1 MSLNRPRRKATINKS
16 YNDTL
21 DESVFEEIDAKP
33 ALLRNSTTLTAP
45 RRKTSSANSLKRA
58 SVTDLLAK
66 DKKLLPYNWQP
77 VPVGPDDYFSFHL
90 DLDDA
95 YVDPSNHVLYCPN
108 QSTVRPKQRGTKEV
122 FLLRKGDFLYMV
134 CEPPGEPYYIGRIMG
149 FKRKHRDHGQ
159 NQDQDQLTQ
168 QQTHSNSQSL
178 SQNLSRSQSQYRPA
192 GEYVFQIQWFYRPRD
207 ISKSTSDSRLLYA
220 SMHTDTCPLQSFRG
234 LVTVKHKQQVEQEYS
249 QTLLPTVLA
258 PSGPKNSKK
267 SGNSPSNITP
277 LEAYSQDPNC
287 FYFDKLFDRYMIKFY
302 DIIPTAL
309 LLPYLDNQSNNSR
322 NFITALH
329 KRFEFV
335 FMEAQRTKAFMSSF
349 ASTESC
355 HCEECGQWCSP
366 ADSVNCA
373 SCHKYFHMLCLN
385 PPLMKKPSRG
395 FSWSCAPCNKKHEME
410 YQSKR
415 LLMLSNDNKSSN
427 EKELE
432 AATVDG
438 PESET
443 EIEGAVSSVLA
454 GTLSSATDT
463 ALSTT
468 LASATDTDSAERV
481 LPKYEIVAS
490 QFLRK
495 DSTHTLEQ
503 RRLLEEW
510 NMRYL
515 GMHSRLEDGVDIDD
529 RSPYPRASTRLG
541 PKHQATNIPEYENH
555 PIVYYDTEQS
565 TSSSARKKPSKK
577 KKVDEDQEMVK
588 LPLPKQFVDV
598 PLKDFPQWLQPR
610 PKGYIERGVDD
621 GEGITATLL
630 WKPTGTE
637 TVLDEYVQKCAPIAE
652 KLNLLPTSPNFM
664 DAILS
669 RFHTY
674 GGDSEKAYQESCKLT
689 RAVLKEPT
697 FSKQEVERFEAG
709 VRKYGSELYPT
720 FKEVRTQPCAMV
732 VRFYYLWKKTPNGRL
747 IWGNFGGRQHKKLQN
762 VSTVKADDKKGQ
774 VDDKEGPEVN
784 VNKESQVDPLQNFSA
799 AQKTSIEVSVGTN
812 VEAKAKGVHM
822 LVDPN
827 DDSAYEPSR
836 IAAASKIFGCKHC
849 HTIESTQWFRV
860 TGYDPK
866 TKLDVSKEDKDF
878 AECDAIGL
886 CLRCARLW
894 RRYAVVWEDPVEVQK
909 KSSKS
914 VGGWKKKTEAEL
926 VVDSERILNQAELEG
941 AILTYEQIEI
951 NGGFITE
958 QRKKVPPTPGKR
970 QNPSPTPSKKQNP
983 SPAPNKKPKVEPVKK
998 PMVKEEVNPPKRK
1011 RLAPAPKESVKVQI
1025 KTESKKV
1032 TAKTTSDS
1040 KPKRRRGETS
1050 ILAKSQ
1056 NEARVKSEDINDID
1070 APAIKKSRSDVNGKA
1085 SKTSDL
1091 LINPIF
1097 NTDYITPKSEIQ
1109 LDKKNLPSNGRD
1121 ALRKILSCHRIK
1133 QLADLHPQV
1142 QPYQLPNQT
1151 RLKLHFDTDERN
1163 CSICLDYDPSES
1175 SGQEMLICSNCG
1187 VNVHASCSRISVPPN
1202 APLPIKE
1209 WLCRACINDLNP
1221 YHTTLYSCCLCLAND
1236 SNHEL
1241 SMFGSPLVKPDY
1253 LIPINDSGKWCHL
1266 LCALF
1271 NHSQVTFRHSSP
1283 VSPQRKLTREELND
1297 QKFII
1302 ESTHNTL
1309 SIESVSEAYL
1319 RNYTSRCGI
1328 CHSLNG
1334 SLVPCDLCEDSQK
1347 KYHVIC
1353 AQDTANFK
1361 LGFRLVPQKA
1371 TSKENYNVTIGNE
1384 SGRLK
1389 PVILCP
1395 KHDHSRS
1402 GIHSMRALG
1411 RRSKDELKPL
1421 ILLFIDDIIKS
1432 ATTTTTRLSGPQ
1444 FKAHNYIH
1452 MIKIFAEEEAARKIK
1467 FSNLPSDTLKES
1479 EKFCIR
1485 CNTRASPM
1493 WWINQKQDSAYNFLC
1508 QSCYH
1513 RGDDEEP
1520 QPETRKLREILHEP
1534 LEGLNYGLGGENDRL
1549 SDVYNIPLTPPPK
1562 VETVRSRMAIGDILS

>member
-33 ALLRNSTTLTAP
+33 ALLRSNTSLTGP
-45 RRKTSSANSLKRA
+45 KRKTSSANSLKRA
-58 SVTDLLAK
+58 SVSDLLAK

-77 VPVGPDDYFSFHL
+77 TPAGPQEFFSFHL
-90 DLDDA
+90 DLEDA
-95 YVDPSNHVLYCPN
+95 YVDPINHTLYCPN
-108 QSTVRPKQRGTKEV
+108 QAILSLNAARPKQRGAKEV

-149 FKRKHRDHGQ
+149 FKRKNRD
-159 NQDQDQLTQ
+159 
-168 QQTHSNSQSL
+168 QSL
-178 SQNLSRSQSQYRPA
+178 SQTQSNIHSQSLASYQPA
-192 GEYVFQIQWFYRPRD
+192 SEYVFQIQWFYRPRD

-234 LVTVKHKQQVEQEYS
+234 LATVKHKQQVEQEYIQAQQS
-249 QTLLPTVLA
+249 TAAAA
-258 PSGPKNSKK
+258 PSGPKNTKK
-267 SGNSPSNITP
+267 AGNSPSNITP

-302 DIIPTAL
+302 DIIPTAS
-309 LLPYLDNQSNNSR
+309 LLPYLANLSNNST

-335 FMEAQRTKAFMSSF
+335 FMEAQRTKAFLSTF

-355 HCEECGQWCSP
+355 HCEECSQWCSS

-415 LLMLSNDNKSSN
+415 LLMLSSDNKSSN

-432 AATVDG
+432 AAAVDG
-438 PESET
+438 PDSEAETVDRSES
-443 EIEGAVSSVLA
+443 A
-454 GTLSSATDT
+454 GPPLSSS
-463 ALSTT
+463 LSSNLASA
-468 LASATDTDSAERV
+468 LASATDSDSPDDRL
-481 LPKYEIVAS
+481 LPKYEIVATE
-490 QFLRK
+490 FLRK
-495 DSTHTLEQ
+495 DSGNTLEQ
-503 RRLLEEW
+503 RRLQEEW

-555 PIVYYDTEQS
+555 PIVYYDTEPS
-565 TSSSARKKPSKK
+565 TNLTRKKPSKK
-577 KKVDEDQEMVK
+577 KKVDEDLKVVK

-598 PLKDFPQWLQPR
+598 PPKEFPQWLQPR

-637 TVLDEYVQKCAPIAE
+637 ADLDAYVQKCGPIAE

-669 RFHTY
+669 RFHAC
-674 GGDSEKAYQESCKLT
+674 GGDSDKAFEESCKLT
-689 RAVLKEPT
+689 RDILKEPT

-720 FKEVRTQPCAMV
+720 FKEVRTQSCAMV

-762 VSTVKADDKKGQ
+762 VTTVKAEDATTAQGDSKMAQVQPNGTDK
-774 VDDKEGPEVN
+774 VLEGLN
-784 VNKESQVDPLQNFSA
+784 DGKVDPKN
-799 AQKTSIEVSVGTN
+799 IDII
-812 VEAKAKGVHM
+812 AKRQHT

-827 DDSAYEPSR
+827 DDSAYESSK
-836 IAAASKIFGCKHC
+836 IAASAKVFGCKHC
-849 HTIESTQWFRV
+849 HTLQSTQWFRV
-860 TGYDPK
+860 SGYDAK

-878 AECDAIGL
+878 ADCDAIGL

-926 VVDSERILNQAELEG
+926 VMDSERILSQAELEG
-941 AILTYEQIEI
+941 AVLTYDQAEITRGFLIEQ
-951 NGGFITE
+951 
-958 QRKKVPPTPGKR
+958 QKKVPSTSGKR
-970 QNPSPTPSKKQNP
+970 QNPSPTPGKKQNP
-983 SPAPNKKPKVEPVKK
+983 SPTPNKKPKVEAVKK
-998 PMVKEEVNPPKRK
+998 PTVKEEANPPRRK
-1011 RLAPAPKESVKVQI
+1011 RLAPAPKEPVKAQI
-1025 KTESKKV
+1025 KTEPKKT
-1032 TAKTTSDS
+1032 TAKSTSDS
-1040 KPKRRRGETS
+1040 KTKRKRPDTS
-1050 ILAKSQ
+1050 TPVKQQDDVRI
-1056 NEARVKSEDINDID
+1056 KSEDIDDID
-1070 APAIKKSRSDVNGKA
+1070 APAIKKSRSDVNGKP
-1085 SKTSDL
+1085 SKISDV

-1097 NTDYITPKSEIQ
+1097 NSNYLVPKSELQ
-1109 LDKKNLPSNGRD
+1109 LDKNHLPSNGRE

-1142 QPYQLPNQT
+1142 QPYQLPSQT
-1151 RLKLHFDTDERN
+1151 KLKLQFDTDERN

-1175 SGQEMLICSNCG
+1175 SSQEMLICSNCG

-1283 VSPQRKLTREELND
+1283 VPPQRKLTREELNN
-1297 QKFII
+1297 QRFII

-1334 SLVPCDLCEDSQK
+1334 SVVPCDLCEDTQK
-1347 KYHVIC
+1347 KYHVTC

-1402 GIHSMRALG
+1402 GIYSMRALG

-1452 MIKIFAEEEAARKIK
+1452 MIKIFAEEEATRKVK
-1467 FSNLPSDTLKES
+1467 FTNMPSDTLNDS
-1479 EKFCIR
+1479 EKVCLR
-1485 CNTRASPM
+1485 CNTRVSPM
-1493 WWINQKQDSAYNFLC
+1493 WWIDQKQNPAYKFLC

-1513 RGDDEEP
+1513 RGDGEEP
-1520 QPETRKLREILHEP
+1520 EQETRKLREILHEP
-1534 LEGLNYGLGGENDRL
+1534 LDGLNYGLDGENDRL
-1549 SDVYNIPLTPPPK
+1549 SDVYNLPLAPQPK
-1562 VETVRSRMAIGDILS
+1562 IETVRSRMAIGDILS